1 LNPTT
6 DAKNLTLFDQHS
18 VDSARHGRV
27 SCCPDALLASRTP
40 AASAEKPAK
49 TQFEFCLRPV
59 DLADLADLAD
69 VADLAAVG
77 DYW

>member
-1 LNPTT
+1 
-6 DAKNLTLFDQHS
+6 
-18 VDSARHGRV
+18 
-27 SCCPDALLASRTP
+27 LASRTP

-49 TQFEFCLRPV
+49 TQFEFCLWPV

-77 DYW
+77 DYWRGFSGT